1 MGIGFC
7 ILLLIYKSE
16 YTWPGLLIT
25 LLGVPL
31 YYAAVRQFKKNDA

>member
-7 ILLLIYKSE
+7 VLLLLFKSE

-31 YYAAVRQFKKNDA
+31 YYLAARRAKKIDL